1 MSQTPVHSL
10 ALVVAPVPKLVR
22 VRSMF
27 PKEIVQDLELYTR
40 AYAENGGAE
49 MTPEKL
55 VPMMVEA
62 FLEKDRGFQAAR
74 KKFLEAPEAPPVGA
88 ASDQGTQP

>member
-1 MSQTPVHSL
+1 MSQTPIHNL

-27 PKEIVQDLELYTR
+27 PDEVVQDLKLYAR
-40 AYAENGGAE
+40 AYVENGGPE
-49 MTPEKL
+49 MPPEKL

-62 FLEKDRGFQAAR
+62 FLERDRGFQAAR
-74 KKFLEAPEAPPVGA
+74 KKLLGAPDAPPVGA
-88 ASDQGTQP
+88 PADQGTQP